1 MEYVFDFERL
11 EVYQLAVRH
20 AVRIF
25 ELTEGFPHRVQSS
38 LGDQLCRA
46 SVSVAN
52 NIAEGSGK
60 RSRKEK
66 CRYYSNA
73 FNSARECVPAITIA
87 HERQYLGDPVRR
99 ELRENVGRL
108 CGMLT
113 RLEQSVSRTN

>member
-1 MEYVFDFERL
+1 MKYVFDFERL
-11 EVYQLAVRH
+11 EVYQLAIRH

-25 ELTEGFPHRVQSS
+25 EITEHFPSRVQSS

-66 CRYYSNA
+66 ARYDATA
-73 FNSARECVPAITIA
+73 FSSARECVPGVTIA
-87 HERQYLGDPVRR
+87 HERRYLDDAARL
-99 ELRENVGRL
+99 ELRDNVARL
-108 CGMLT
+108 CSMLA
-113 RLEQSVSRTN
+113 RLEQSVSRSN